1 MFNNGVTHDVAKDDY
16 NAVGVLLKW
25 LSYMPKV
32 RGATRVHSRSISKRD
47 T

>member
-32 RGATRVHSRSISKRD
+32 RRCHKGPFYGHKLD